1 MKKVFVW
8 MILAVFTPCLFAQN
22 TVNVAAIAQ
31 AAKEGQA
38 KQSARVAAS
47 EKQVLEAW
55 EQFKKQAAALNYYD
69 YNWMFLSLD
78 GVRQAYMKLREKSVS
93 AARKCAAELTKPV
106 SIAQGKKTIKIV
118 SYVNMESSNLWQTEQ
133 AKFDVFARTLEKDAQ
148 LSAANMP
155 DVLPVDFKVALVSFR
170 QYVSDSK
177 ELNSSWALQ
186 SMMPAMDAF
195 NRYMKVNPKLGAAM
209 AKEFQKPIP
218 AGWGGTVVASQFT
231 RDHACEVWS
240 MQDQLEAFAAT
251 LARLAK

>member
-47 EKQVLEAW
+47 EKQVLEVETDFYAG
-55 EQFKKQAAALNYYD
+55 
-69 YNWMFLSLD
+69 LSGSTGTATLRL
-78 GVRQAYMKLREKSVS
+78 RQAYMKLREKSVS

-218 AGWGGTVVASQFT
+218 AGWGGTVVASQFI